1 MRILIT
7 GSTGFIGHNLVV
19 YYGDTHTIHETKR
32 GDNLLTWCRHFRP
45 DLIIHSAAELYDK
58 NLMFDSNVSM
68 TRDLCEYVK
77 EQPECQMIYFGSGAE
92 YGDVSRPTV
101 ETDLI
106 NPYDMYSATKGM
118 GTLLCQGYAKSYNL
132 DIVIMRPYSPFGP
145 GERPHRL
152 FPQLWKS
159 FMKDRPM
166 TLKDGVH
173 DFIYIDDFLDAVD
186 AVINSD
192 QRSPGEIINV
202 GSGQQFTNMQVYQM
216 FKYITG
222 KEGKV
227 TIINEMS
234 TWNRWQS
241 DISHIVNKY
250 KWQPKLTLMQG
261 ITKFIERAIYE

>member
-7 GSTGFIGHNLVV
+7 GGTGFIGHNLIV
-19 YYGDTHTIHETKR
+19 YYGDTHTIHDTKR
-32 GDNLLTWCRHFRP
+32 GDDLYEECQKFRP
-45 DLIIHSAAELYDK
+45 DLIIHSAAEIYDK
-58 NLMFDSNVSM
+58 EKMFVSNVEM
-68 TRDLCEYVK
+68 TDHLCRYVK
-77 EQPECQMIYFGSGAE
+77 DNPNTSMIYFGSGAE
-92 YGDVSRPTV
+92 YGDVSRPTT

-106 NPYDMYSATKGM
+106 KPYDMYSATKGM
-118 GTLLCQGYAKSYNL
+118 GTLLCQGYARAYNL

-192 QRSPGEIINV
+192 QRTPGEIINV
-202 GSGQQFTNMQVYQM
+202 GSGQQFTNMQVYQL
-216 FKYITG
+216 FKHITG

-234 TWNRWQS
+234 TWDRWQS
-241 DISHIVNKY
+241 DINHIVSKY
-250 KWQPKLTLMQG
+250 KWKPQLTLMQG
-261 ITKFIERAIYE
+261 IAKFIERVKYE